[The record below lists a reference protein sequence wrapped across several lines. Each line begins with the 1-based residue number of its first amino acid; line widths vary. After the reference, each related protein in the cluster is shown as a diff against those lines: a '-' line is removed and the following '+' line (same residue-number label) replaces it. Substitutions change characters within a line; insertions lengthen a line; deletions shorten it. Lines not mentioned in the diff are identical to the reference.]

1 MVDHSVFNGKSTA
14 GSQNGFIVRGAVLA
28 RIGNLPRLHGGFG
41 FGQVPAI
48 RLGAGKCNAVQ
59 RAQADDGVHSGGGNQ
74 VDILNGLL
82 QHGGALG
89 QILRH
94 GSALRHHQILAV
106 RNGDQL
112 VPAGAFIHGK
122 LFGVLQRVAAFH
134 GKGGG
139 SRAAAARAAGQQQKR
154 CGRKC
159 GTKPKTFR
167 LHYSAG
173 VSVALSKVRV

>member
-1 MVDHSVFNGKSTA
+1 MVDHGVFNGKAAA

-89 QILRH
+89 QILRN

-134 GKGGG
+134 GKGWG

-159 GTKPKTFR
+159 GTKPKTFH